1 MVIDKC
7 EKMEIEYMKAIA
19 LGSMAAMI
27 KKVRKLCMHYV
38 LSIFSGLTCSFNHL
52 PIEYGISQHTPML
65 LAPGNLSTEDALKT
79 RHDLPEVRV
88 KNRKPY

>member
-38 LSIFSGLTCSFNHL
+38 LSIFSGLTCSFN
-52 PIEYGISQHTPML
+52 ML
-65 LAPGNLSTEDALKT
+65 
-79 RHDLPEVRV
+79 V
-88 KNRKPY
+88 